1 MMGNFLRQY
10 ICIDNIACQRYSV
23 ADEKATR
30 LLQLQIRVSPDEK
43 VAIRRAAKY
52 ASMGMSKW
60 ILTHIFPTGAQR
72 FHQLLAQLKCDKNK
86 CYSLSELHDLFH
98 TEAPKEF
105 EQMVENP
112 PGVLL
117 LPYWENYVAA
127 MIEYTA
133 NQKGTS
139 PAAWVRKI
147 KPLSRSAFGTHLMSL
162 RLYLLTHSP
171 PPFRY
176 RNIFIDSTVG
186 QRV

>member
-1 MMGNFLRQY
+1 MK
-10 ICIDNIACQRYSV
+10 
-23 ADEKATR
+23 KATK

-43 VAIRRAAKY
+43 AAIQRAAKH
-52 ASMGMSKW
+52 AGMGMSEW
-60 ILTHIFPTGAQR
+60 ILSHILSTGAQR
-72 FHQLLAQLKCDKNK
+72 FHQLLGQLKRDKDK
-86 CYSLSELHDLFH
+86 RYLLSELHDLFH
-98 TEAPKEF
+98 TATRKEF
-105 EQMVENP
+105 EQMVANP
-112 PGVLL
+112 PGVRL

-139 PAAWVRKI
+139 PPAWVREI
-147 KPLSRSAFGTHLMSL
+147 KPLSQPVFGTDLMSL

-186 QRV
+186 KCV